1 MDQHGKQFPSR
12 TQQTGSGYLWTVS
25 ANKLHNYIIC
35 GHICNLLTNTNST
48 IYICCIK
55 HEDKMEI
62 CVLTMRDSKLIMGD
76 SEVASLEVAGAE
88 TCCGKV

>member
-1 MDQHGKQFPSR
+1 
-12 TQQTGSGYLWTVS
+12 
-25 ANKLHNYIIC
+25 
-35 GHICNLLTNTNST
+35 
-48 IYICCIK
+48 
-55 HEDKMEI
+55 MEI